1 MSNADKEALIE
12 HLEAALAIL
21 RNEPDASTQ
30 SGGSG
35 NGPPPEGP

>member
-12 HLEAALAIL
+12 HLEAALALL
-21 RNEPDASTQ
+21 RGDTEATAR
-30 SGGSG
+30 SGGTG